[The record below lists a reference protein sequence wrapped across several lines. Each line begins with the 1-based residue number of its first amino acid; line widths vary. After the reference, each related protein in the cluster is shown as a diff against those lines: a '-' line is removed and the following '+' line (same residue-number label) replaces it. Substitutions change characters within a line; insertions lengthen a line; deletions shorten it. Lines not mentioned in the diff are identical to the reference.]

1 MDVIIEKRISEIIGR
16 LTLADKVGQVLTLNH
31 TGCGFTT
38 FEKRYINKFRCGG
51 LRITPHISADV
62 YDGSD
67 TFLYRKLAPYAGPE
81 DLARV
86 LRRLQETALERNGI
100 PLHLVTDQEGDL
112 SIDLI
117 RGGIHLFPSS
127 MGIAATGDLD
137 LAYRCALAIA
147 RQLRAQGINWM
158 HSPEV
163 DVNIQPENP
172 EVGMRAFSDDPQR
185 CAEFGIAMM
194 RGFLDGGVMP
204 TAKHFPGRGDSVTDA
219 HDQLDVSRKPREAL
233 NACELLPYREM
244 IRSGHPFA
252 VMTAHQGFTALDPS
266 KTPASLSFKM
276 TTELL
281 RQEMGFK
288 GVITTDA
295 IGMHGAIDFAGS
307 VPAAVLM
314 ALQAGADLV
323 LVKNPEHETEASFN
337 LVLQAV
343 KDKNLRERDLDD
355 KVKRILE
362 AKFQLGLFEEKAL
375 PVPEKAMEP
384 VRDETIRLTCEEVFQ
399 KASIVTRD
407 RDGLLP
413 LSRDKK
419 VLVVEQYISLY
430 HEKGNDVHYHPGM
443 FSEYMRECGNPGNI
457 ISMETLTPPNA
468 DDERRLFDRLGKVD
482 VVVFS
487 NIFWRGSGSNRELA
501 RKVAATGK
509 KVILATNDLYDSH
522 FVPSVGTV
530 LCTFGAV
537 PQGQKAAAK
546 IIFGLL
552 KPEGRWPLRGI
563 RMDQPVAADKVVSH
577 KVAGHFAI
585 EKSPGK

>member
-1 MDVIIEKRISEIIGR
+1 
-16 LTLADKVGQVLTLNH
+16 
-31 TGCGFTT
+31 
-38 FEKRYINKFRCGG
+38 
-51 LRITPHISADV
+51 
-62 YDGSD
+62 
-67 TFLYRKLAPYAGPE
+67 
-81 DLARV
+81 
-86 LRRLQETALERNGI
+86 
-100 PLHLVTDQEGDL
+100 
-112 SIDLI
+112 
-117 RGGIHLFPSS
+117 
-127 MGIAATGDLD
+127 
-137 LAYRCALAIA
+137 
-147 RQLRAQGINWM
+147 
-158 HSPEV
+158 
-163 DVNIQPENP
+163 
-172 EVGMRAFSDDPQR
+172 
-185 CAEFGIAMM
+185 M

-219 HDQLDVSRKPREAL
+219 HDQLDVSRKTREAL

-266 KTPASLSFKM
+266 KTPASLSYKM

-343 KDKNLRERDLDD
+343 KDKKLLERDLDE

-362 AKFQLGLFEEKAL
+362 AKFQLGLFEEKTL
-375 PVPEKAMEP
+375 PVPEKALEP
-384 VRDETIRLTCEEVFQ
+384 VRDEAIRLTCEEVFQ

-443 FSEYMRECGNPGNI
+443 FSEYMREFGNPGNI
-457 ISMETLTPPNA
+457 ISMETVTPPSQ
-468 DDERRLFDRLGKVD
+468 DDERRLFDRLDKVD

-487 NIFWRGSGSNRELA
+487 NIFWRGSGSNRELV

-522 FVPSVGTV
+522 FVPSAGTV

-552 KPEGRWPLRGI
+552 QPGGKWPLGGI
-563 RMDQPVAADKVVSH
+563 KMDQPVASDTVVSH